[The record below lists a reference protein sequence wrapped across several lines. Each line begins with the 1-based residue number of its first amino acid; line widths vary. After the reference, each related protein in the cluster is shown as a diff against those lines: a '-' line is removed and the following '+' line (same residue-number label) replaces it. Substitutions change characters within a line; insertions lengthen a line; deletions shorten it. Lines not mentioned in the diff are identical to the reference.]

1 MMRAKFP
8 LFPLTLLGVA
18 LLSAHSALAASLSG
32 TVTTQD
38 GKPLAGAMVT
48 LWNATRNAKET
59 VYTNELGQ
67 YSMTSGFTGNTLL
80 RSRVFGYKD
89 QNKDL
94 ALDAD
99 SQVQTHFSLEALTD
113 AQGISDQLTASAHAA
128 TLPFYDHDTK
138 EVFIRECTY
147 CHQQGN
153 ALTRRPRDQ
162 QSWSDTDWRM
172 EGYGAYI
179 TYGQHARIVDTQLKG
194 FTGKPVEA
202 SQTNPYSPELARAK
216 VYEWHAATPMS
227 FIHDTIVGFDGK
239 LYGFDEGK
247 DVVYIQDRKSGQLEE
262 IAIPTDPDMPVGG
275 IFNGVQLPI
284 GIFTGKVGLHSA
296 AQAPNGIMY
305 MTASL
310 GASLMSFDPQTKQFK
325 TYPIPRGFLWRNGI
339 YPHTIRADKEGNVWF
354 TVTYS
359 NEVYKFDTKTEQFTR
374 IKLPYNGVMTWISDH
389 FMGVV
394 LKLAGLFPAKNYQ
407 LGLSHH
413 KWLNAGD
420 SAYSVSYGIDVDP
433 NTGNVWYSKVVGNRI
448 GVVNKDTLEV
458 KEYITPHKGPRRLRF
473 GPDGTLWIPSFDEGY
488 LMSFDPKTEQFE
500 SYKLPLLAENEYEVP
515 YAVNVH
521 PKSGDVWVATNNSDR
536 VLRFLPKEK
545 RFIAYPMPQQV
556 IWFRDLEF
564 SEDGNVCMSNSNLP
578 AYAHEDKVPAF
589 FCIEPEPNG
598 AYGFR

>member
-1 MMRAKFP
+1 MKPAYN
-8 LFPLTLLGVA
+8 LLTLA
-18 LLSAHSALAASLSG
+18 LLGACSLAAGTAQAATLAG
-32 TVTTQD
+32 TVTSAD

-59 VYTNELGQ
+59 VYTNAEGQ
-67 YSMTSGFTGNTLL
+67 YSLDTGFTGKVVL
-80 RSRVFGYKD
+80 RTRLATFKD
-89 QNKDL
+89 QNSDL
-94 ALDAD
+94 ELAAD
-99 SQVQTHFSLEALTD
+99 SAVQTNVTLEALSTPE
-113 AQGISDQLTASAHAA
+113 GISDQLTASAHAA
-128 TLPFYDHDTK
+128 VLPFYDQDTK
-138 EVFIRECTY
+138 AVFIRECTY

-153 ALTRRPRDQ
+153 ALTRRPRDKQ
-162 QSWSDTDWRM
+162 AWSDTDWRM

-179 TYGQHARIVDTQLKG
+179 TYGEHARIVDTQLKG
-194 FTGKPVEA
+194 FTGKPLVA
-202 SQTNPYSPELARAK
+202 KQDNPYSPELARAK
-216 VYEWHAATPMS
+216 VYEWHAGTPLS

-247 DVVYIQDRKSGQLEE
+247 DVVYIQDRENGKLEE
-262 IAIPTDPDMPVGG
+262 IPVPTNPEMPVGG

-296 AQAPNGIMY
+296 AQAPNGLMY

-310 GASLMSFDPQTKQFK
+310 GASLLSFDPQTKAFK
-325 TYPIPRGFLWRNGI
+325 EYPIPRNFLWRSGI

-374 IKLPYNGVMTWISDH
+374 VKLPYNGVMTWISDT

-394 LKLAGLFPAKNYQ
+394 LKLAGLAQGKNYQ

-433 NTGNVWYSKVVGNRI
+433 NSGNIWYSKVVGNRI
-448 GVVNKDTLEV
+448 GVVDKDTLEV
-458 KEYITPHKGPRRLRF
+458 KEFITPHKGPRRLRF
-473 GPDGTLWIPSFDEGY
+473 GPDGLLWIPSFDEGY
-488 LMSFDPKTEQFE
+488 LMSFDPKTEKFE
-500 SYKLPLLAENEYEVP
+500 SYKLPLLAKDEYEVP

-521 PKSGDVWVATNNSDR
+521 PKSGDVWIATNNSDR
-536 VLRFLPKEK
+536 VLRFVPKEK

-598 AYGFR
+598 AYGFH